1 MLKKLPLI
9 CLLSFSCCFAMDNAL
24 SSSTGNELQ
33 KITTLEDLPGPNDVE
48 SGTQENNLRRRL
60 NAGAPE
66 GTKLRKY
73 IDREIEKEEGVL
85 HRTFSQEDLSTL
97 TAAVLAAAPLLEARG
112 NKHKKRVTKYKW
124 VAAAGTGCGSCL
136 GAMMAAIV
144 TALWTHFHT
153 KSDC

>member
-85 HRTFSQEDLSTL
+85 HRTFSQEDLTTL

-112 NKHKKRVTKYKW
+112 DKHKKRVTKYKW

-136 GAMMAAIV
+136 GAMAAAIV

-153 KSDC
+153 KADC